1 MCDQIT
7 LPSRSGLSRD
17 CRHLRRTG
25 ERARRNVS
33 PLMAEIPEIVSEPP
47 IIDRLVLHI
56 WPTRPPRSPHSTPVI
71 PMRAMTEIRDDVF
84 FVAVI
89 LATQIG
95 TQYRQNRRGER
106 GQLAPARGRE
116 GGCKRTLMI
125 SRPPA
130 GFVISMTCDS
140 TLLR

>member
-1 MCDQIT
+1 M
-7 LPSRSGLSRD
+7 
-17 CRHLRRTG
+17 
-25 ERARRNVS
+25 S

-56 WPTRPPRSPHSTPVI
+56 WPTRRPDLAPPPSALRPPSVPLLCSAPVI

-95 TQYRQNRRGER
+95 TQYRQK
-106 GQLAPARGRE
+106 GRP
-116 GGCKRTLMI
+116 GGGGKRTDVDDLSSSFI
-125 SRPPA
+125 FRQ
-130 GFVISMTCDS
+130 FHD
-140 TLLR
+140 L